1 MEVHMT
7 RALIKALAVAAS
19 FAGVASLATSPA
31 LARGG
36 KEYFAQTYTFKQPM
50 KGVEGREG
58 AFYCSHRTQP
68 IYKTLPNGK
77 RVIVGHE
84 LFQHCY

>member
-1 MEVHMT
+1 MT
-7 RALIKALAVAAS
+7 HTMIKTLALFAAVAT
-19 FAGVASLATSPA
+19 FAAVNGDNAH
-31 LARGG
+31 ARGG
-36 KEYFAQTYTFKQPM
+36 KEYFSQTYQFSKPM
-50 KGVEGREG
+50 TGVEGRVG
-58 AFYCSHRTQP
+58 AYYCSHRTQP